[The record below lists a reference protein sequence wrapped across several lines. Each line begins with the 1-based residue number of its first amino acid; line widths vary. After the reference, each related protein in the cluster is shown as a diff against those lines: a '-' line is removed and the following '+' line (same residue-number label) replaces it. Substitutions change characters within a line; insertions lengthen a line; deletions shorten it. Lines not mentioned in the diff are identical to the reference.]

1 MEEIG
6 KNILVLMEK
15 VLQELDKIAL
25 KPKIFTNEDYLIKWL
40 IMEKKKKIL
49 DGRNLEIM
57 LEQAKQISF
66 LSTCESIMD

>member
-25 KPKIFTNEDYLIKWL
+25 KPKIFTNEDYLIK
-40 IMEKKKKIL
+40 
-49 DGRNLEIM
+49 
-57 LEQAKQISF
+57 
-66 LSTCESIMD
+66 